1 VVARAVATL
10 PFFTMQYQI
19 TKLDRRHSWYDQFVY
34 MLEFSK
40 STWTGTGVLDFD
52 RARRWMNRTYGWS
65 QDVETRTA
73 LLKRRI
79 DPLNNS
85 VQDEDINLHWAYSV
99 QYNDYRIYLKG
110 DEELMF
116 FQLSH
121 VQSNR

>member
-1 VVARAVATL
+1 MR
-10 PFFTMQYQI
+10 YQV
-19 TKLDRRHSWYDQFVY
+19 TKLDRRHSWCAQFAY

-40 STWTGTGVLDFD
+40 NTWAGTGVLDFD

-73 LLKRRI
+73 LLTRRM

-99 QYNDYRIYLKG
+99 AYKDYRIYLASEK
-110 DEELMF
+110 ELTF
-116 FQLSH
+116 FQLAHSGTE
-121 VQSNR
+121 